1 MQQRRTASLRGRLST
16 LARTDF
22 RAAAA
27 RRLSEERE
35 LSPAIVSLLAN
46 DRQGRPRGG
55 VRNVDIDRITPN
67 PEQPRLAFDQTSL
80 DELAAS
86 IREHGV
92 LQPILVRPLDGG
104 SYQLIA
110 GERRWRASKAAG
122 LDTIPALV
130 EEIDDD
136 TALEISIIENLQRE
150 DLSPLDEAAM
160 YDRMVRD
167 HGYSVRRLA
176 QKLGKDKGYLEN
188 RLRLADAPE
197 EIRELVSL
205 RKDTLSHA
213 YELLKVDDPK
223 KRRKLALQVAAGELS
238 LVKLR
243 ERIEGRRPRALAE
256 VDELDDHRN
265 GHDVEIEPEREVERR
280 DDELPEDWQPAA
292 RSTGSLT
299 DDSLV
304 QARHHL
310 NDAVEDLVSVLR
322 SPDVVR
328 SIPDIDRAN
337 LAKYLT
343 IAKLKLENAIAVVRT
358 GDVE

>member
-1 MQQRRTASLRGRLST
+1 M
-16 LARTDF
+16 ARTDF

-27 RRLSEERE
+27 ARLSEERE
-35 LSPAIVSLLAN
+35 LSPAIVSLLSN

-55 VRNVDIDRITPN
+55 VRNVDVDRITPN
-67 PEQPRLAFDQTSL
+67 PEQPRLAFDETSL
-80 DELAAS
+80 QELAAS

-104 SYQLIA
+104 AYQLIA

-122 LDTIPALV
+122 LETIPALV

-150 DLSPLDEAAM
+150 DLSPLDEASM

-188 RLRLADAPE
+188 RLRLADAPA

-213 YELLKVDDPK
+213 YELLKVEDPK
-223 KRRKLALQVAAGELS
+223 KRKRLAAQVARGELT
-238 LVKLR
+238 LIKLR
-243 ERIEGRRPRALAE
+243 DRIEGRPARSAPTEHYGEEEAAPS
-256 VDELDDHRN
+256 
-265 GHDVEIEPEREVERR
+265 GT
-280 DDELPEDWQPAA
+280 DDETSETAEAA
-292 RSTGSLT
+292 WTGKRPTETTLT

-304 QARHHL
+304 SAKQQLA
-310 NDAVEDLVSVLR
+310 DAVEAFMDVLR
-322 SPDVVR
+322 APGVVR
-328 SIPDIDRAN
+328 EINSVDRAN

-343 IAKLKLENAIAVVRT
+343 IAKLRLENAIAVVRSE
-358 GDVE
+358 GH

>member
-1 MQQRRTASLRGRLST
+1 M
-16 LARTDF
+16 ARTDF

-27 RRLSEERE
+27 RRLSEESE
-35 LSPAIVSLLAN
+35 LSPAIVSLLSN
-46 DRQGRPRGG
+46 DRHGRSRGG
-55 VRNVDIDRITPN
+55 VRNIDVDRITPN
-67 PEQPRLAFDQTSL
+67 PEQPRLAMEQVSL

-92 LQPILVRPLDGG
+92 LQPILVRPLENGEF
-104 SYQLIA
+104 QLIA

-122 LDTIPALV
+122 LATIPALV

-188 RLRLADAPE
+188 RLRLADAPDE
-197 EIRELVSL
+197 VRELVSL

-213 YELLKVDDPK
+213 YELMKVEDPR
-223 KRRKLALQVAAGELS
+223 KRKRLAAQVARGELT
-238 LVKLR
+238 LIKLR
-243 ERIEGRRPRALAE
+243 DKIEGRPSRSAPGPDAGEDGETVRVDGDETAE
-256 VDELDDHRN
+256 EAEAAWTGR
-265 GHDVEIEPEREVERR
+265 RR
-280 DDELPEDWQPAA
+280 DVSA
-292 RSTGSLT
+292 SLR

-304 QARHHL
+304 AAKQQLA
-310 NDAVEDLVSVLR
+310 DAVEGLLDVLR
-322 SPDVVR
+322 APDVVEGIG
-328 SIPDIDRAN
+328 SVDRAN

-343 IAKLKLENAIAVVRT
+343 IAKLRLENAIAVVRNSD
-358 GDVE
+358 G

>member
-1 MQQRRTASLRGRLST
+1 

-35 LSPAIVSLLAN
+35 LSPAIVSLLSN
-46 DRQGRPRGG
+46 DRHGRARGG
-55 VRNVDIDRITPN
+55 VRNIDVERIVPN
-67 PEQPRLAFDQTSL
+67 PQQPRMAIDQVTL
-80 DELAAS
+80 DELSAS

-92 LQPILVRPLDGG
+92 LQPILVRPLEDGEF
-104 SYQLIA
+104 QLIA

-122 LDTIPALV
+122 LATIPALV

-150 DLSPLDEAAM
+150 DLSPLDEASM
-160 YDRMVRD
+160 FDRMVRE

-197 EIRELVSL
+197 EVRELVSL

-213 YELLKVDDPK
+213 YELMKVEDPK
-223 KRRKLALQVAAGELS
+223 KRKRLAAQVARGELT
-238 LVKLR
+238 LIKLR
-243 ERIEGRRPRALAE
+243 DKIEGRPARSAPGHPE
-256 VDELDDHRN
+256 PDD
-265 GHDVEIEPEREVERR
+265 DVVEAR
-280 DDELPEDWQPAA
+280 DDETAEEAEAA
-292 RSTGSLT
+292 WTGRRNDAPDLGE
-299 DDSLV
+299 DSLV
-304 QARHHL
+304 AAKQQLA
-310 NDAVEDLVSVLR
+310 DAVEGLMDVLR
-322 SPDVVR
+322 APDVVR
-328 SIPDIDRAN
+328 DIGAVDRAN

-343 IAKLKLENAIAVVRT
+343 IAKLRLENAISVIRSE
-358 GDVE
+358 GG

>member
-1 MQQRRTASLRGRLST
+1 

-35 LSPAIVSLLAN
+35 LSPAIVSLLSN
-46 DRQGRPRGG
+46 DRQGRLRGG
-55 VRNVDIDRITPN
+55 VRNVNVDSISPN
-67 PEQPRLAFDQTSL
+67 PEQPRIAFDQSSL

-86 IREHGV
+86 VREHGV
-92 LQPILVRPLDGG
+92 LQPILVRPLEDGQF
-104 SYQLIA
+104 QLIA

-122 LDTIPALV
+122 LATIPALV

-160 YDRMVRD
+160 YDRMVRE

-188 RLRLADAPE
+188 RLRLADAPDE
-197 EIRELVSL
+197 VRELVSL

-213 YELLKVDDPK
+213 YELMKVEDPK
-223 KRRKLALQVAAGELS
+223 KRKRLAAQVARGELT
-238 LVKLR
+238 LIRLR
-243 ERIEGRRPRALAE
+243 DKIEGRP
-256 VDELDDHRN
+256 
-265 GHDVEIEPEREVERR
+265 
-280 DDELPEDWQPAA
+280 A
-292 RSTGSLT
+292 RSAPGPGPDSETAADAGPDETTEDAEAAWTGRRRELAAASLR

-304 QARHHL
+304 AAKQQLAE
-310 NDAVEDLVSVLR
+310 AVETLLDVLQA
-322 SPDVVR
+322 PDVVQGIG
-328 SIPDIDRAN
+328 SVDRAN

-343 IAKLKLENAIAVVRT
+343 IAKLRLENAIAVVRSEN
-358 GDVE
+358 G

>member
-1 MQQRRTASLRGRLST
+1 M
-16 LARTDF
+16 ARTDF

-35 LSPAIVSLLAN
+35 LSPAIVSLLSN
-46 DRQGRPRGG
+46 DRQGRSRGG
-55 VRNVDIDRITPN
+55 VRNIDVERITPN
-67 PEQPRLAFDQTSL
+67 PEQPRLAMEQVGL

-92 LQPILVRPLDGG
+92 LQPILVRPLDDGEF
-104 SYQLIA
+104 QLIA
-110 GERRWRASKAAG
+110 GERRWRASKLAG
-122 LDTIPALV
+122 LATIPALV

-197 EIRELVSL
+197 EVRELVSL

-213 YELLKVDDPK
+213 YELMKVDDPRK
-223 KRRKLALQVAAGELS
+223 RKRLAAQVARGELTLIKLRDKVEGRPTRAAPGPDVDDDADVAPQGDETADEAEAAWTGKRRDVAAAS
-238 LVKLR
+238 LR
-243 ERIEGRRPRALAE
+243 
-256 VDELDDHRN
+256 
-265 GHDVEIEPEREVERR
+265 
-280 DDELPEDWQPAA
+280 
-292 RSTGSLT
+292 

-304 QARHHL
+304 AAKQQLA
-310 NDAVEDLVSVLR
+310 DAVESLLDVLR
-322 SPDVVR
+322 APDVVDG
-328 SIPDIDRAN
+328 IGAVDRAN

-343 IAKLKLENAIAVVRT
+343 IAKLRLENAIAVVRS
-358 GDVE
+358 GDS